1 MASAFGVLVLCHVIG
16 PKLRVAVGHFWQRC
30 RHVYQLTHDCRIL
43 RIRIMAARFVALCV
57 LTKHRRSLWK
67 ISRDNCLGQQ
77 HKSIA
82 CGGRYFLMK
91 LRHNVGSAK
100 GTIAGS
106 RVGAR
111 TMLQPLLRKSFL
123 GFDID

>member
-1 MASAFGVLVLCHVIG
+1 VTIVSVNN
-16 PKLRVAVGHFWQRC
+16 
-30 RHVYQLTHDCRIL
+30 
-43 RIRIMAARFVALCV
+43 
-57 LTKHRRSLWK
+57 
-67 ISRDNCLGQQ
+67 ISRLLVVADT
-77 HKSIA
+77 
-82 CGGRYFLMK
+82 FLMK